1 MSLLYELRVAS
12 KLFTELF
19 ERERRAAG
27 LEDEAYGLLSFIRVF
42 GPVTP
47 TDLAGE
53 FALPT
58 TTMLDAVQRLVE
70 RGYAERVPNP
80 DDRRSYLVAI
90 TPAGEALTGR
100 AVPIVRKIERELERK
115 LGRPIGEAI
124 EAVGQI
130 DDALRAL
137 LK

>member
-12 KLFTELF
+12 KLFSELF
-19 ERERRAAG
+19 ERERQAAG
-27 LEDEAYGLLSFIRVF
+27 LEEEAYGLLSFIRVF

-47 TDLAGE
+47 TELARE

-58 TTMLDAVQRLVE
+58 TTMLDAVQRVVE
-70 RGYAERVPNP
+70 RGYAERIPNP
-80 DDRRSYLVAI
+80 DDRRSYLLAI

-100 AVPIVRKIERELERK
+100 AAPIVRKIEEELERE

-124 EAVGQI
+124 EAVGKI
-130 DDALRAL
+130 NDALRAL

>member
-1 MSLLYELRVAS
+1 LSLLYELHVAS
-12 KLFTELF
+12 KLFNELF

-47 TDLAGE
+47 TDLASE

-58 TTMLDAVQRLVE
+58 TTMLDAVQRLVD

-80 DDRRSYLVAI
+80 EDRRSYLVAI
-90 TPAGEALTGR
+90 TPTGEELTGR
-100 AVPIVRKIERELERK
+100 AAPIVRKIEQELERE
-115 LGRPIGEAI
+115 LGSPIGEAI
-124 EAVGQI
+124 EAVGKI